1 MIIANDRQLQNFVSF
16 VKKSVSTRLC
26 VTSNAKAENPNEA
39 AFDLNKPTAE
49 STTDEEEGNSF
60 YRGDKSAHVFAER
73 QSEKKKEKL
82 KGVEVY
88 EDVY

>member
-1 MIIANDRQLQNFVSF
+1 M
-16 VKKSVSTRLC
+16 
-26 VTSNAKAENPNEA
+26 KAENLNEA
-39 AFDLNKPTAE
+39 DFDLNKSPADS
-49 STTDEEEGNSF
+49 STDKEEENSF